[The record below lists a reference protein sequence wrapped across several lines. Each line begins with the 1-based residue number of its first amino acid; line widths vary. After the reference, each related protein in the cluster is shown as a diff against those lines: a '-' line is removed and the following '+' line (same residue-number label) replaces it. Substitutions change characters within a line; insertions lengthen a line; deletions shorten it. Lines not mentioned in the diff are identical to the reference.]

1 MIEGV
6 TAMIFEKDSTGKVI
20 ISQDLLLELK
30 EKAQKYDDLLQ
41 EQRDKERLEKKEQG
55 GNNYVDS
62 RL

>member
-41 EQRDKERLEKKEQG
+41 EQRDKERLKKKEQG
-55 GNNYVDS
+55 GK
-62 RL
+62 